1 MSPVSHPR
9 HTTIRSIKVGDLYP
23 TTFSDSPDGMS
34 TVLEIFPYTGLYKE
48 HFSHVL
54 RLTAP
59 KTMKG
64 WAELP
69 VLVVPKNTPRT
80 I

>member
-1 MSPVSHPR
+1 
-9 HTTIRSIKVGDLYP
+9 
-23 TTFSDSPDGMS
+23 MS

-59 KTMKG
+59 KNMKG

-69 VLVVPKNTPRT
+69 VLVVPKNTSRT
-80 I
+80 V